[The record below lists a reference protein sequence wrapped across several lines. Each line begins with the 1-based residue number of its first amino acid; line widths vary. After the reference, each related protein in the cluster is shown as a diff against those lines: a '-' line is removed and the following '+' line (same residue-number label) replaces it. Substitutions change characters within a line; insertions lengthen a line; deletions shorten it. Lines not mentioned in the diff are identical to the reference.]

1 MTRVVL
7 RVALLALL
15 LTPRAATAQD
25 PGRMHRDS
33 SIFTFCRSPG
43 RHPSA
48 LALPS
53 GAPATRNAAP
63 IPLSFMG
70 CGRNMTTAFQNIA
83 KFQRRGLIA
92 ASSPPC
98 SI

>member
-15 LTPRAATAQD
+15 LTPERRPRRI
-25 PGRMHRDS
+25 PGRMRRDS

-53 GAPATRNAAP
+53 GAPATCNAAHDP

-70 CGRNMTTAFQNIA
+70 CGRNMTTAFQSIA
-83 KFQRRGLIA
+83 KLRRRGLIA
-92 ASSPPC
+92 A
-98 SI
+98 